1 MPPSGVDYASRF
13 LNGYAPEYVSI
24 IREFVF
30 FIKTNIIRIMINNGN
45 HKALVPIIFII
56 YIRLYF
62 LVQTKNKIIEDTLL
76 SRTALHGRM
85 IMEIMNIL

>member
-1 MPPSGVDYASRF
+1 
-13 LNGYAPEYVSI
+13 
-24 IREFVF
+24 
-30 FIKTNIIRIMINNGN
+30 MINNDN

-85 IMEIMNIL
+85 IMEIMNIYKTKLITVA